1 MEHLMQNPMTN
12 TLQNADAANTTV
24 LAKKVANQ
32 AQAGQFSYVS
42 NPDVLWPDFLVGQAA
57 SPLRVILIDADTRMC
72 NVVSQELNL
81 DARINLVGMAN
92 NVRDGKQL
100 IAKQMFDVMLVD
112 THLGDGLGLEL
123 IKHMKALRPSAEA
136 VVISVRDDAQS
147 ALEAF
152 QQGASGY
159 LVKNSWFGNFTQ
171 AVLQVANGGAFIS
184 PNLARRLLQKLT
196 DVYNNE
202 QNRYQSRTPVDN
214 NNKKLSHR
222 EIEILSLVAAGFS
235 SAEVASKISIS
246 EQTVT
251 THMKNIYR
259 KLNVHTRMQAVTSAK
274 NQGLLN

>member
-1 MEHLMQNPMTN
+1 MEHLMLKPTINPTINPMPS
-12 TLQNADAANTTV
+12 NAA
-24 LAKKVANQ
+24 AKKVANQ
-32 AQAGQFSYVS
+32 AQAGQFSYIA
-42 NPDVLWPDFLVGQAA
+42 NPDVLWPDFLMGQAA
-57 SPLRVILIDADTRMC
+57 SPLRVILVDADTRMC

-81 DARINLVGMAN
+81 DARINLVGTAN

-100 IAKQMFDVMLVD
+100 IGRQMFDVMLVD

-123 IKHMKALRPSAEA
+123 IKHMKVLRPSAEA
-136 VVISVRDDAQS
+136 VVISVRDDAQN
-147 ALEAF
+147 ALDAF

-196 DVYNNE
+196 EVHNTE
-202 QNRYQSRTPVDN
+202 LNRFQTRMPVDH
-214 NNKKLSHR
+214 NNKKLSQR
-222 EIEILSLVAAGFS
+222 EIEILSLVAAGYS
-235 SAEVASKISIS
+235 SAEVAVKITIS